1 MFLDFF
7 KKFFHWSN
15 IPTLFYLALN
25 VGLITF
31 FVAGSTY
38 ESIGYV
44 ILLGLLIYGV
54 SLLLGISPL
63 GEWYL
68 RLQTNCKKIYS
79 PDDIRRLE
87 PIFNEVYARAKTLD
101 PNLAPNV
108 RLFISEDPNINA
120 FATGTHTVCLTRG
133 ILALSDDQIKGAL
146 AHELGHLSHRD
157 TVFCHL
163 VITDNF
169 FLNTVYLIITWTIR
183 LLTFVFCFFL
193 SLIFHGGLAVL
204 IVRKIGDIFLTV
216 INVIYNLWIKFGFFL
231 QMFSARRHEFAADA
245 FAFNI
250 GYGNHIISMLSAL
263 PSDGV
268 RSLTEVMFSSHPATA
283 DRLAKLHAMLSSE
296 TRYISR

>member
-15 IPTLFYLALN
+15 LPTLFYLAMN
-25 VGLITF
+25 IGLIVF
-31 FVAGSTY
+31 LLCGSSA
-38 ESIGYV
+38 ESVGAI

-68 RLQTNCKKIYS
+68 RLQTNCKKICR
-79 PDDIRRLE
+79 PEDIRRLE

-133 ILALSDDQIKGAL
+133 ILSLSDDQIKGAL
-146 AHELGHLSHRD
+146 AHEMGHLSHRD

-163 VITDNF
+163 VITGNF
-169 FLNTVYLIITWTIR
+169 FLNTVYLILSWTIR
-183 LLTFVFCFFL
+183 LLTFVFCFL
-193 SLIFHGGLAVL
+193 LGLIFHGGLAVL
-204 IVRKIGDIFLTV
+204 IVRKIGNFFLMI
-216 INVIYNLWIKFGFFL
+216 INGAYNLWIKLGFLL

-250 GYGNHIISMLSAL
+250 GYGRQLINMLSSL
-263 PSDGV
+263 PADGV
-268 RSLTEVMFSSHPATA
+268 RNLTEIMFSSHPATA
-283 DRLAKLHAMLSSE
+283 DRLNRLYTMISPE